1 MKASSSSVDDN
12 HNKSETSMQY
22 YSFSI
27 MTPIRKGGE
36 GTTEEFSLGFCGC
49 KCNVTQ
55 WNAKGV
61 GVWIA
66 SSKCQFW
73 LPIILCKNNHFL
85 HNCFTTTCALYAF
98 QTNSDKNKR
107 NWWFASLSALSLLIL
122 MFTSHCLQLLWKR
135 MLAIH

>member
-55 WNAKGV
+55 RVVGGLMQVQNANFGYQSFYAKITIFSIIVSPQHVHYMHFKQIVIKTKG
-61 GVWIA
+61 
-66 SSKCQFW
+66 SDDLHHCQ
-73 LPIILCKNNHFL
+73 LC
-85 HNCFTTTCALYAF
+85 
-98 QTNSDKNKR
+98 
-107 NWWFASLSALSLLIL
+107 
-122 MFTSHCLQLLWKR
+122 HC
-135 MLAIH
+135 